1 MSIGAAAAPVVRAG
15 TLARTTGAPARS
27 RGTAH
32 RTAGTLAH
40 ELPPAVVMALSCV
53 AGNAA
58 SLCAGAVALALLA
71 CGYGRIARRSSF
83 AREHVV
89 DLWAMLL
96 VMVGMAFCGAPGSAS
111 ADPVVA
117 SSHRHLEGSI
127 GGPFGP
133 GLVVVAVAGWMIGR
147 LLLARRVRRLHT
159 AVSAVVCGGM
169 LVAML
174 AM

>member
-1 MSIGAAAAPVVRAG
+1 MGAAV
-15 TLARTTGAPARS
+15 APAAGAVATASTAGAAVRR
-27 RGTAH
+27 RGRAH
-32 RTAGTLAH
+32 RTAGTLVH
-40 ELPPAVVMALSCV
+40 ELPAAGVMALACA

-58 SLCAGAVALALLA
+58 ALCAGAVVLALLA
-71 CGYGRIARRSSF
+71 CGYGRIARRSPF

-96 VMVGMAFCGAPGSAS
+96 VMVGMAFSAAPVPAGVVGSA
-111 ADPVVA
+111 VA
-117 SSHRHLEGSI
+117 SPHRHLDPSF

-133 GLVVVAVAGWMIGR
+133 ALVAIAVTGWLIGR
-147 LLLARRVRRLHT
+147 LVLARRVRRLHT
-159 AVSAVVCGGM
+159 VVSAAVCGGM